1 MKPLPLFFLLFPVLL
16 HSQPFSAIDEYC
28 LNTPNSRSR
37 TVEKLAQHLSEVT
50 GNEVEKLRAVYAW
63 VTLHIQY
70 EDNYPTDNF
79 WATPEYIREQSPEVV
94 LHNKTAICQGYANL
108 FCAMAHALG
117 LPCEVVTGI
126 VKDADGSIPSLG
138 HAWVVAKADGQW
150 RLCDPT
156 WGVPPAGSRAYT
168 VTEAYF
174 MAPPERFVFNHLP
187 DDPAWQLLHKPVSE
201 RMFQS
206 SGNAAITAYLKD
218 APDEVFAYQDT
229 LEQWLAMDEVH
240 RMLHMENR
248 VLQFNGSNE
257 RALFSL
263 GQNYWGL
270 FYNLH
275 RVLDSLADETILKD
289 TVRFDTP
296 WFLAQTT
303 LLEKYHSRARTLF
316 ARLESPER
324 LALAEKFYTPEDV
337 ATLLHHLVGAMWT
350 GQFEMAFHRKAEN
363 RLASE
368 LDTLRMLIAR
378 ADSAY
383 ALAEQH
389 LDPKKMYATSLEIW
403 HNRSLVY
410 IQMAQREVFILERIL
425 NEKQMSNVSKTR
437 SFLDT
442 EARYFFQKAAVE
454 VHQMTLKPPVYQL
467 TRERQTSILQ
477 GLFALRSCELRAR
490 RAEIMPALEQ
500 MIGSQPFPVQQAET
514 MLKNLANIQSG
525 LYQFIDS
532 VENNSASLGQEYVQ
546 DLLFNLQ
553 YETFALQ
560 YNLGS
565 LQYRKA
571 WHVWQQ
577 ARTNNTMSGEK
588 DNIRAAVSQV
598 FSATRE
604 AQSALNAVARLG
616 NLSKAHIDQRRQQI
630 NKLADSAQQLLDAL

>member
-1 MKPLPLFFLLFPVLL
+1 M
-16 HSQPFSAIDEYC
+16 
-28 LNTPNSRSR
+28 
-37 TVEKLAQHLSEVT
+37 EKLARHLAEVS

-63 VTLHIQY
+63 VTLNIKY

-79 WATPEYIREQSPEVV
+79 WATPAYIEEQSAEVV
-94 LHNKTAICQGYANL
+94 LRNRTAICQGYANL
-108 FCAMAHALG
+108 FCALAHELG
-117 LPCEVVTGI
+117 LSCEVVTGI
-126 VKDADGSIPSLG
+126 IKDPDGSVPSLG
-138 HAWVVAKADGQW
+138 HAWVVAKAEGQW

-156 WGVPPAGSRAYT
+156 WGVPSAGSRAYT

-174 MAPPERFVFNHLP
+174 MTAPEHFVFNHLP

-201 RMFQS
+201 RLFQS
-206 SGNAAITAYLKD
+206 SDNAAISAYLDD
-218 APDEVFAYQDT
+218 APDEIFAYQDT

-270 FYNLH
+270 FYRLH
-275 RVLDSLADETILKD
+275 RVLDSLADETIMQD
-289 TVRFDTP
+289 TVRFDPP
-296 WFLAQTT
+296 WFLAQTA
-303 LLEKYHSRARTLF
+303 LLEQYHNQARTLF
-316 ARLESPER
+316 DRLESPER
-324 LALAEKFYTPEDV
+324 LAQAEKFYTPEDV
-337 ATLLHHLVGAMWT
+337 ETLLHHLVGAMWT
-350 GQFEMAFHRKAEN
+350 GQFEMAYHLNSEN
-363 RLASE
+363 RQVSD
-368 LDTLRMLIAR
+368 LDTLRVLIVR

-383 ALAEQH
+383 ALAKQH

-410 IQMAQREVFILERIL
+410 IQMAQREVFMLERML
-425 NEKQMSNVSKTR
+425 NEKQMSNVSKT
-437 SFLDT
+437 SALLAN
-442 EARYFFQKAAVE
+442 EARYFFQKAAVD

-490 RAEIMPALEQ
+490 RAEIMPKLEQ

-514 MLKNLANIQSG
+514 ILKNLANIQSG

-532 VENNSASLGQEYVQ
+532 VENNSASLGREYVQ
-546 DLLFNLQ
+546 NMLFQLQ

-565 LQYRKA
+565 LQCQKG
-571 WHVWQQ
+571 WTLWQQ
-577 ARTNNTMSGEK
+577 ARKTNTLSGEK
-588 DNIRAAVSQV
+588 EKIKDVVNRV

-630 NKLADSAQQLLDAL
+630 NKLADNAQKLLEAL